1 MVVYLMNNRRN
12 RAFTLIELVVVILIL
27 GILAALIVP
36 RVIGRADDAKI
47 ARAQSDLTTL
57 AGEVEKFRLDCDRY
71 PTAEEGLGALI
82 TAPSDVSSSWK
93 GPYLDSDNLTDP
105 WNMPYVYT
113 YPGTNGENSFTISS
127 DGPDKQPNTS
137 DDISVTRG

>member
-1 MVVYLMNNRRN
+1 MNNKRI

-36 RVIGRADDAKI
+36 RVIGRADDAKL
-47 ARAQSDLTTL
+47 AKAQSDISTL

-71 PTAEEGLGALI
+71 PTQEEGLQALVNP
-82 TAPSDVSSSWK
+82 PSDVSTQWK

-105 WNMPYVYT
+105 WSMPYIYT
-113 YPGTNGENSFTISS
+113 YPGTSGENSFTITSS
-127 DGPDKQPNTS
+127 GPDKQANTA